1 MSSREQH
8 INPTPM
14 KRHVRQIVWLLLAV
28 SVVLASL
35 SYLQAQALGAVRAYV
50 HGESQWAKG
59 QKDAVLQLYR
69 YISDP
74 ADATYAAFEH
84 ALRVNLSYRQ
94 GRLALQQPEPDWTT
108 ARAGFLAAGSHPDD
122 VDNMI
127 RMFLWFGE
135 VRYMKQAIAI
145 WVEGDQHI
153 ERLQALAQS
162 LRVDRPPA
170 GSAALAGYLSELERL
185 HRKLHE
191 LELAFSRELNAGA
204 RWISATVVALN
215 FVVLLVMILL
225 AGGISRQVIGEIG
238 QTESRLR
245 ESESRFRA
253 LYDSD
258 LIGIISWGMNGE
270 MYDANDAFLKLLG
283 YSRAELPQLN
293 WLQMTPPESLSD
305 DERALQQVSERGYCD
320 PFAKYF
326 LHKDGHSVAVLVG
339 GALITNRQNQG
350 MAFVLDRS
358 KERQMED
365 QLRQAATVLDASLD
379 GVLIADRGRRI
390 LTVNDA
396 YCRMTGLARD
406 ALVGSSVHFGRAQQA
421 DETAQIE
428 AGLATN
434 GYWQGDTL
442 IHVASGEYLP
452 VRVSL
457 SAVHDDA
464 GAVLHYVAV
473 FTDIS
478 VRQALER
485 ELKNLAHFD
494 PLTGLANRSLFSD
507 RLDTALSRAQ
517 RNRRLCALLF
527 IDLDKFKPVNDQFG
541 HAVGDQLLQQVAQR
555 LKTSVRESD
564 TIGRLGGDEFVAII
578 EGVEREDAVIHI
590 AEKMIALL
598 DDPFEVGEH
607 ILRVGCSIGISL
619 YPQHG
624 DTGGTLMRAADIAMY
639 AAKAAPDRQYYVF
652 TSPN

>member
-1 MSSREQH
+1 MSSREPH

-28 SVVLASL
+28 SVVLATL
-35 SYLQAQALGAVRAYV
+35 SYLQAQALAAVRAYV

-69 YISDP
+69 YLYEPSD
-74 ADATYAAFEH
+74 DTYAAFEQ
-84 ALRVNLSYRQ
+84 ALRVNVSYRQ

-108 ARAGFLAAGSHPDD
+108 ARLGFLAAGSHPDD

-127 RMFLWFGE
+127 RLFLWCGE
-135 VRYMKQAIAI
+135 FRYMKRAIAI

-153 ERLQALAQS
+153 AQLQALANA
-162 LRVDRPPA
+162 LRVDRPVM
-170 GSAALAGYLSELERL
+170 GSVAFTGYLGELERL

-191 LELAFSRELNAGA
+191 LELAFSREFSAGA
-204 RWISATVVALN
+204 RWISAMVVVLN
-215 FVVLLVMILL
+215 FVVLLVMLLL
-225 AGGISRQVIGEIG
+225 AGAISRKVIGEIG

-258 LIGIISWGMNGE
+258 LIGIISWGLKGE
-270 MYDANDAFLKLLG
+270 MYDANDAFLKMLG
-283 YSRAELPQLN
+283 YSRAELAQLN
-293 WLQMTPPESLSD
+293 WMQLTPPESVPD
-305 DERALQQVSERGYCD
+305 DERALQQIAERGYCD
-320 PFAKYF
+320 PFAKFYR
-326 LHKDGHSVAVLVG
+326 HKDGHPVAVLVG
-339 GALITNRQNQG
+339 GALITNRHNQG

-358 KERQMED
+358 KEKQMED

-379 GVLIADRGRRI
+379 GVLIADHERTI
-390 LTVNDA
+390 LTVNDV
-396 YCRMTGLARD
+396 YCRMTGRSRD
-406 ALVGSSVHFGRAQQA
+406 ALVGSVVYFGREKQTE
-421 DETAQIE
+421 ETALID
-428 AGLATN
+428 ASLAAN
-434 GYWQGDTL
+434 GYWQGDTV
-442 IHVASGEYLP
+442 ISVVGGQDLP

-457 SAVHDDA
+457 SAVYDSA
-464 GAVLHYVAV
+464 GMLLHYVAV

-517 RNRRLCALLF
+517 RNRRQCALLF
-527 IDLDKFKPVNDQFG
+527 IDLDKFKPVNDRFG

-555 LKTSVRESD
+555 LKAAVRESD
-564 TIGRLGGDEFVAII
+564 TVGRLGGDEFVAII
-578 EGVEREDAVIHI
+578 EGVERQDAVIHL

-598 DDPFEVGEH
+598 AEPFVVGEQV
-607 ILRVGCSIGISL
+607 LCVGCSIGISL

-624 DTGGTLMRAADIAMY
+624 DTSGTLMRAADIAMY
-639 AAKAAPDRQYYVF
+639 AAKAASDRHYYVF
-652 TSPN
+652 TSVS